1 MRTWNLELHKPEEGS
16 NGGQT
21 EDDHPLN
28 KVQSPR
34 SRGTSAKTKI
44 GCETSPMEW
53 KLRRGHLVF
62 GVIEDGV
69 QAFTDLGIERLIEL
83 IRSIK

>member
-1 MRTWNLELHKPEEGS
+1 
-16 NGGQT
+16 
-21 EDDHPLN
+21 
-28 KVQSPR
+28 
-34 SRGTSAKTKI
+34 
-44 GCETSPMEW
+44 MEW